1 MNTAATPQRSVETTP
16 PFSNADQAL
25 LHAFLKNPD
34 HPLPISNPMALALG
48 AELCA
53 ADPRAGTVKL
63 AFQPQALFIQGT
75 DVLQGGAVSAMLDF
89 AMAFATLA
97 DLPIGYSC
105 ATINLSTSFLR
116 PAPAGRYI
124 AVGEIERRGRQL
136 SFTRAQL
143 FREGHDQVVSTAT
156 STLMVLLPPPAK

>member
-1 MNTAATPQRSVETTP
+1 MNRPETPPCPDETSL

-25 LHAFLKNPD
+25 VHAFLKDPARALAID
-34 HPLPISNPMALALG
+34 SNPMALALG
-48 AELCA
+48 AELHA
-53 ADPRAGTVKL
+53 ADPRAGTVTL

-97 DLPIGYSC
+97 HLPIGYSC
-105 ATINLSTSFLR
+105 TTINLSTAFLR

-124 AVGEIERRGRQL
+124 AVGEIERRAGSWR
-136 SFTRAQL
+136 SRTRGFPGKAMN
-143 FREGHDQVVSTAT
+143 RSYRR
-156 STLMVLLPPPAK
+156 PPRR